1 MSDLSKKSPPEPV
14 SVIDDIDIMELVEN
28 APLFV
33 DQALQYQDLMMMYD
47 CAIKEV
53 RTKLEVLNSEFSVR
67 YQRNPIEFISSRIKK
82 PVSIAR
88 KLRKRGFPV
97 NISSMEENLTDIAG
111 VRVICSFI
119 DDIYAIA
126 DMLTRQDDLRILER
140 KDYIQAPKPN
150 GYRSLHLIL
159 EVPVFFSDHKR
170 SMKAEVQIRT
180 IAMDFWASLEHQL
193 KYKKEVP
200 DEQEIIQELKECADT
215 IAATDQRM
223 MAIRNRIHNT
233 AQSPED
239 PAAHIQPPQL

>member
-1 MSDLSKKSPPEPV
+1 MSDLLKKTPPEPV
-14 SVIDDIDIMELVEN
+14 SVIDDVDITELIEN
-28 APLFV
+28 APLFL
-33 DQALQYQDLMMMYD
+33 DQAIQYQELMMMYD
-47 CAIKEV
+47 CAIKEI

-88 KLRKRGFPV
+88 KLRKRGLPV
-97 NISSMEENLTDIAG
+97 SVPSMEDNLTDIAG

-126 DMLTRQDDLRILER
+126 DMLTQQDDLRILER
-140 KDYIQAPKPN
+140 KDYIRTPKAN
-150 GYRSLHLIL
+150 GYRSLHLIV

-170 SMKAEVQIRT
+170 AMKVEIQIRT

-193 KYKKEVP
+193 KYKKSVP
-200 DEQEIIQELKECADT
+200 DEQEIIRELKDCADT

-223 MAIRNRIHNT
+223 MAIRNRIHSAPDT
-233 AQSPED
+233 PEEAGGGD
-239 PAAHIQPPQL
+239 EL

>member
-1 MSDLSKKSPPEPV
+1 MSDLLKKTSPEPV
-14 SVIDDIDIMELVEN
+14 SVVDDLDITELVEN
-28 APLFV
+28 APLFI
-33 DQALQYQDLMMMYD
+33 DQAIQYQEMMMMYD

-97 NISSMEENLTDIAG
+97 NIASMEEHLSDIAG
-111 VRVICSFI
+111 IRVICSFI

-126 DMLTRQDDLRILER
+126 DMLTRQDDLKMLER
-140 KDYIQAPKPN
+140 KDYIHNPKPN

-170 SMKAEVQIRT
+170 CLKVEVQIRT

-193 KYKKEVP
+193 KYKKTVP
-200 DEQEIIQELKECADT
+200 DEQAIIQELKECADT

-223 MAIRNRIHNT
+223 MAIRNRIHST
-233 AQSPED
+233 PDHSEEGGGQ
-239 PAAHIQPPQL
+239 